1 MENLHDS
8 NSRSETL
15 PPNSPHDKLFKAVFK
30 RTDIARAFLKAVL
43 PARLL
48 AKLDLSTLRPSDTG
62 RVDSNFEEAFSDIQ
76 LTCDTYDGGQVEIV
90 LILEHKSYIPFY
102 GPYQHMHYQ
111 DGVWGWQVQQK
122 GTSPTPVIPVLFY
135 HGQEDWQ
142 PKPWKDYLKGWDEE
156 FAPFTP
162 SGGCIFVPLS
172 GMTDE
177 EIKRFRNG
185 FLVASL
191 LLMKH
196 RLERDYLLEN
206 LPKIFNFV
214 ESDPSEND
222 IDSRIENLKYA
233 LRYLQGLKSINW
245 QEAKASLKSLNL
257 TFQTIDVLEEVK
269 LEGRMEGR
277 EEGIEIG
284 KEEGIEIGKE
294 EGIEIGVKK
303 EKFFSTRNMIR
314 EELAP
319 KVIAGVLDVTVKY
332 VADVAEQIKKE
343 PDITRMLQQGKLGLP
358 QIADA
363 LKVSPFLVEA
373 VKRDL
378 DRPAA

>member
-257 TFQTIDVLEEVK
+257 TFQTMDVLDEVK
-269 LEGRMEGR
+269 LEGIY
-277 EEGIEIG
+277 EGIVIG
-284 KEEGIEIGKE
+284 E
-294 EGIEIGVKK
+294 KK
-303 EKFFSTRNMIR
+303 GEKKGLQKGLKKGKFFSVHNMLR
-314 EELAP
+314 KGYGLD
-319 KVIAGVLDVTVKY
+319 VIADVQKVEVGY
-332 VADVAEQIKKE
+332 VTDIAKQMKKE